1 MDGQIITEEDEL
13 SQAFSYVSSNS
24 RRELILKAK
33 TGQIIWDFLKENGWT
48 DTAIAGVLGNFQQES
63 GLTADMHQKGGGTG
77 YGLGQW
83 TGDRRYALEAY
94 AESTGQDVT
103 QIMTQLNYLLIEPG
117 EQTFINKYAKT
128 EHDSP
133 SEAAL
138 AWARGWERYNED
150 GSIYRVRIPYAEAY
164 YAYFVNGEDFV
175 VAKEPDYIMEASA
188 TEVFASSVA
197 EDIMM
202 TISSDT
208 TLESVSVSESVEEST
223 EGYGPAFDPKLNQ
236 ELAVATKSSMEDEN
250 DKGLKEENHS
260 ISLLAEESLEGY
272 VEEETE
278 KESDVAEETHP
289 ENYGPGYT
297 TEASS
302 EMENPETIEESLQ

>member
-1 MDGQIITEEDEL
+1 
-13 SQAFSYVSSNS
+13 
-24 RRELILKAK
+24 
-33 TGQIIWDFLKENGWT
+33 
-48 DTAIAGVLGNFQQES
+48 
-63 GLTADMHQKGGGTG
+63 
-77 YGLGQW
+77 
-83 TGDRRYALEAY
+83 
-94 AESTGQDVT
+94 
-103 QIMTQLNYLLIEPG
+103 MTQLNYLLIEPG